1 MWLIEKIKSYF
12 QTRTQLKRQRLTI
25 ERALAHVRNEP
36 MAEPPTTEQAIRMY
50 DQVSVI
56 GCVVS
61 FKI

>member
-12 QTRTQLKRQRLTI
+12 QTRAQLKRQRLTI
-25 ERALAHVRNEP
+25 ERALAHVRSGP

>member
-25 ERALAHVRNEP
+25 ERELAHVRSEP
-36 MAEPPTTEQAIRMY
+36 MAEPPTTEQAIKMY
-50 DQVSVI
+50 DQVSLI